1 MISIHCFFFS
11 AAIGFTEYL
20 RSKILTGFPW
30 NLWAYSTSSFNEI
43 LQIINLIGLYS
54 YNLLVITFFT
64 LPIIFFFKISSV
76 KKTLIS
82 LTIILILLFLHIFGN
97 YQINKNNKLLKSVE
111 NKTLVKIISPN
122 FDLKYGLNKD
132 EIEVRLK
139 KLIRYSDPIKDKKT
153 LFIWPEGVFSG
164 YSYNEVAIFKE
175 LISRNFSKNHFIL
188 FGVNK
193 LEKESGNFYNSMLI
207 VNNNFEILQSYN
219 KRKLV
224 PFGEFLPFESLLS
237 NFGLK
242 KDYGRPWFFS
252 QRF

>member
-1 MISIHCFFFS
+1 M
-11 AAIGFTEYL
+11 
-20 RSKILTGFPW
+20 

-153 LFIWPEGVFSG
+153 LFIWPEEFLVDI
-164 YSYNEVAIFKE
+164 AIMKWQS
-175 LISRNFSKNHFIL
+175 SRN
-188 FGVNK
+188 
-193 LEKESGNFYNSMLI
+193 
-207 VNNNFEILQSYN
+207 
-219 KRKLV
+219 
-224 PFGEFLPFESLLS
+224 
-237 NFGLK
+237 
-242 KDYGRPWFFS
+242 
-252 QRF
+252 